1 MKVVILGAG
10 RRGIR
15 LARHLVEENKDVII
29 IDEDADDVSTA
40 MAKVD
45 CLAIKG
51 SGTSLEDL
59 SDAGLEDADAFVA
72 LTGSD
77 ETNLVSSG
85 IAASEFQVPL
95 TIASIRNLSYTG
107 YSGIGN
113 SLMGITHIVNPTQEV
128 AQYIYHDVERGIYS
142 DVISFENSSLL
153 LYNVYVD
160 KDSPFANKLVK
171 AVRKDINAN
180 FIIVALKRDG
190 EALVPSGDTI
200 VRTGDT
206 LSLVAHEDSV
216 GKILTSVGRK
226 TMKPQ
231 KIVIVG
237 ATQVADFLLRAL
249 PKYQHK
255 DITLI
260 DMDKEVCEKM
270 ATMYPDVLV
279 LNADITN
286 EAVFEEENLG
296 TYDLI
301 LCLTFNDELNIIT
314 ASYAKHFGIKNSMA
328 LVNQNPNYV
337 RMASHLNI
345 DSIISTQ
352 DVTVDSLMR
361 YMHGQNVSSMHSL
374 FDGQIE
380 AFEFA
385 ITEGNPTV
393 GKALKDIDMKG
404 KGIIAG
410 VTKKDGSTTIPGGL
424 YVIEEGD
431 VIITIIE
438 RKSTEFIQRL
448 LHVGS
453 AASQIKAAKAE
464 EAEAETASQ
473 ADEQKKD

>member
-29 IDEDADDVSTA
+29 IDEDADDVNTA

-59 SDAGLEDADAFVA
+59 SDAGIDDADAFVA

-85 IAASEFQVPL
+85 IASSEFKVPL

-128 AQYIYHDVERGIYS
+128 AQYIYQDVERGIYS
-142 DVISFENSSLL
+142 DIISFENSSLL
-153 LYNVYVD
+153 LYNVYVEKGSPYAD
-160 KDSPFANKLVK
+160 KIVK
-171 AVRKDINAN
+171 DLRKELNAN
-180 FIIVALKRDG
+180 FIIAALSRDG
-190 EALVPSGDTI
+190 EALVPSGDTV
-200 VRTGDT
+200 VRPGDT
-206 LSLVAHEDSV
+206 LSLVAQEESV
-216 GKILTSVGRK
+216 KKLLSSVGRK
-226 TMKPQ
+226 SMRAKH
-231 KIVIVG
+231 IAIVG
-237 ATQVADFLLRAL
+237 ASQVADFLLRAI

-260 DMDKEVCEKM
+260 DKDKDVCEHM
-270 ATMYPDVLV
+270 ATVYPDVLV

-286 EAVFEEENLG
+286 EAVFEEEGLG
-296 TYDLI
+296 AYDLM
-301 LCLTFNDELNIIT
+301 LCLTSNDELNIIT
-314 ASYAKHFGIKNSMA
+314 ASYAKHFGIKNSLA
-328 LVNQNPNYV
+328 LVSHNPNYI
-337 RMASHLNI
+337 RMADHLDI
-345 DSIISTQ
+345 DNIISTQ

-361 YMHGQNVSSMHSL
+361 YMHGKNVSSTHSL

-380 AFEFA
+380 ALEFTIA
-385 ITEGNPTV
+385 EGNPII
-393 GKALKDIDMKG
+393 GRALKDIDMRG

-410 VTKKDGSTTIPGGL
+410 VTKKDGSTLIPGGL
-424 YVIEEGD
+424 YVIEHGD
-431 VIITIIE
+431 ALITVIE
-438 RKSTEFIQRL
+438 RKSTDFIQRL
-448 LHVGS
+448 LYVGS
-453 AASQIKAAKAE
+453 FV
-464 EAEAETASQ
+464 
-473 ADEQKKD
+473 DKKD